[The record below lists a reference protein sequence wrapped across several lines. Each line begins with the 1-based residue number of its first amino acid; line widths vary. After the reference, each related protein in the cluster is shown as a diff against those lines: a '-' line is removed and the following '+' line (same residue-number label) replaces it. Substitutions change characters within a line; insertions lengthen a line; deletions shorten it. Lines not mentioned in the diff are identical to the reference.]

1 MVKIL
6 HRMMIALCRDTI
18 ILQIKTLLKIGVIQS
33 MVCYLVFLT
42 VLILKQKNCCSKEV
56 MNVGNILKEQPY
68 FGLTDI
74 LTINGLII

>member
-42 VLILKQKNCCSKEV
+42 VLISKQKSCCFKEV
-56 MNVGNILKEQPY
+56 LL
-68 FGLTDI
+68 FGIDTWQVIQALNEKHLTQY
-74 LTINGLII
+74 

>member
-6 HRMMIALCRDTI
+6 HGMMIALCRDTI

-42 VLILKQKNCCSKEV
+42 VLISKQKSCCSKEV

-68 FGLTDI
+68 LMD
-74 LTINGLII
+74 